1 MGKSRYG
8 CKTKVQH
15 QNKSQGSTERNIT
28 PLILDQVI
36 VLLCFFTNLNSVNGV
51 RRKELVD
58 FNA

>member
-1 MGKSRYG
+1 MGKSHYG
-8 CKTKVQH
+8 CKAKVQH

>member
-1 MGKSRYG
+1 M
-8 CKTKVQH
+8 TKFKMSKEKV
-15 QNKSQGSTERNIT
+15 NKGSTERNIT

-36 VLLCFFTNLNSVNGV
+36 VLLCFFTNSNSVNGV